1 MTDELGAFTFRG
13 MCGTRAILD
22 LKAEGILRDGHA
34 TFDAA
39 RDHDLFVPIP
49 EHIRSASLQM
59 QRSFRLL
66 FVLENFI
73 RDFVATRFE
82 EIDGDTWFEQRAS
95 TPMKQKVG
103 DRKQKEENN
112 AWHTG
117 RNEAPIYYLDFGDLA
132 LLITNHWSVF
142 KDLLPDQHFVQSRMQ
157 EAERS
162 RNVIAHT
169 NILAPEEIARL
180 EMYLRDWIRQIG

>member
-1 MTDELGAFTFRG
+1 
-13 MCGTRAILD
+13 MCASRALVD
-22 LKAEGILRDGHA
+22 LKAEGLIREGHS
-34 TFDAA
+34 TLDSA

-49 EHIRSASLQM
+49 EHIRSSSLQM

-66 FVLENFI
+66 FVLENFV
-73 RDFVATRFE
+73 RDFIATRFE
-82 EIDGDTWFEQRAS
+82 ETDGENWFDQRAS
-95 TPMKQKVG
+95 AAMKQRVA
-103 DRKQKEENN
+103 DRKQKEEAN

-117 RNEAPIYYLDFGDLA
+117 RNESPIYYLDFGDLA
-132 LLITNHWSVF
+132 LLITNHWAVF

-169 NILAPEEIARL
+169 NVLAPEEISRL

>member
-1 MTDELGAFTFRG
+1 MDELSAFAFRG
-13 MCGTRAILD
+13 MCGTRTIAE
-22 LKAEGILRDGHA
+22 LKAEGVLRDGC
-34 TFDAA
+34 TSGDAA
-39 RDHDLFVPIP
+39 RDHDLFVPVP
-49 EHIRSASLQM
+49 EHIRAASLQM
-59 QRSFRLL
+59 QRTFRLL

-73 RDFVATRFE
+73 RDFVATRLE
-82 EIDGDTWFEQRAS
+82 EIDGENWFEQRAS
-95 TPMKQKVG
+95 APMKQKVT
-103 DRKQKEENN
+103 DRKQKEETN

-117 RNEAPIYYLDFGDLA
+117 RNEASIYYLDFGDLA
-132 LLITNHWSVF
+132 LLITNHWAVF

-169 NILAPEEIARL
+169 NVLASEEIARL